1 MPQQIV
7 IAEQLRIAAV
17 LNDERVDELV
27 VAQGRYQIGD
37 VYLGTVENVLPG
49 IDAAF
54 VNIGEGE
61 KNGFIHV
68 TDLGPL
74 RLRKGAAGITE
85 LLEPRQKVLVQ
96 VMKEPTGTKGPRL
109 TGNLS
114 LPGRFLVLQPHGQG
128 VTISRRINGENER
141 NRLRA
146 LGVLIKPPGAGLLIR
161 TEAESVSEEL
171 LIDDL
176 EMLLRQWES
185 IQQAAETA
193 SPPVLLNR
201 DEDFIH
207 RVLRDLYNP
216 EVVRVVV
223 DTAEAVG
230 RVNAFLGADQA
241 NLLVEHHSDHTEIL
255 DHFRV
260 HAAIRDALKP
270 RVDLP
275 SGGYVIIEPTEALT
289 VIDVNSGS
297 FTRSANA
304 RETVLWT
311 NCEAAIE
318 IARQLKLRNIGGVV
332 IIDFIDMESRRD
344 QLQLLEHF
352 TQAVRHDTARPQIAQ
367 LTELGLVELTRKRQ
381 GQNIYELFGRA
392 CPSCGG
398 LGHVAVL
405 PGKDSLLPL
414 ATATGLVRSAASA
427 RAEVASPVA
436 PADASSRRRRGGRG
450 GRGGSDFPESTSLE
464 TAASQPF
471 ATETFAYGGSGSG
484 SGSSSG
490 SGSGSSSS
498 SGIGSGGG
506 GAGGSSEAPSRRQE
520 PDLVAV
526 TMEPDQE
533 LVYGWLGLNPALLLD
548 PSPSSDNLMVRVVRP
563 GEDPD
568 EVLEEARQ
576 QLASSG
582 SRRRRRGRGGAA
594 DSPAQASG
602 AGPASAFDQAN
613 PYAQASVYAQASSQS
628 LGRTDGREREE
639 ITVSVSAPS
648 REPVTREQFTREP
661 ATREPA
667 MVEITPFAV
676 DDFAPIAV
684 LVGAGGIDGT
694 QLDERG
700 ASAPPARVGRS
711 RGRQAVKSSDRAQ
724 PGPAPVVIDESPSY
738 GAGSPI
744 ADRAAAGS
752 VAAAGQGT
760 PIPLTVSITPDA
772 TEAVAPPV
780 EPGDELD
787 ASGEPRRR
795 RRRSSASD

>member
-17 LNDERVDELV
+17 LSDERVDELV

-54 VNIGEGE
+54 VNIGESE
-61 KNGFIHV
+61 KNGFIHI

-74 RLRKGAAGITE
+74 RLKKGGAGITE

-128 VTISRRINGENER
+128 VSISRRINGENER

-161 TEAESVSEEL
+161 TEAEGVSEEL

-176 EMLLRQWES
+176 ESLLRQWEG
-185 IQQAAETA
+185 IQLAAETA

-201 DEDFIH
+201 DEDFVH
-207 RVLRDLYNP
+207 RVLRDFYSPDVL
-216 EVVRVVV
+216 RVVV
-223 DTAEAVG
+223 DSPDSVA
-230 RVNAFLGADQA
+230 RVKSFLGADQA
-241 NLLVEHHSDHTEIL
+241 NLLVEHHDESSELLEHY
-255 DHFRV
+255 RV

-311 NCEAAIE
+311 NCEAAVE

-344 QLQLLEHF
+344 QLQLIEHF

-405 PGKDSLLPL
+405 PGKDTLQPL
-414 ATATGLVRSAASA
+414 ATVSGLVRSAASA
-427 RAEVASPVA
+427 RAEVVSPTTVEGGGGGGG
-436 PADASSRRRRGGRG
+436 RRRRGGRG
-450 GRGGSDFPESTSLE
+450 GRIGGDSSESGGSFGADFGP
-464 TAASQPF
+464 A
-471 ATETFAYGGSGSG
+471 
-484 SGSSSG
+484 
-490 SGSGSSSS
+490 
-498 SGIGSGGG
+498 G
-506 GAGGSSEAPSRRQE
+506 GAVSIPLGPEGNGVLTDTSPRRQDPE
-520 PDLVAV
+520 LVAV
-526 TMEPDQE
+526 PMDPEQE
-533 LVYGWLGLNPALLLD
+533 LVYGWMGLSPALLLD
-548 PSPSSDNLMVRVVRP
+548 PVPGGDNLLVRVVRP
-563 GEDPD
+563 GVDAET
-568 EVLEEARQ
+568 VLEEGRQ
-576 QLASSG
+576 QVAASG
-582 SRRRRRGRGGAA
+582 SRRRRRGRGNGESRSAVAESDSDGENGGATG
-594 DSPAQASG
+594 SG
-602 AGPASAFDQAN
+602 VSSAF
-613 PYAQASVYAQASSQS
+613 
-628 LGRTDGREREE
+628 EE
-639 ITVSVSAPS
+639 FMPMPI
-648 REPVTREQFTREP
+648 EIPVT
-661 ATREPA
+661 
-667 MVEITPFAV
+667 
-676 DDFAPIAV
+676 
-684 LVGAGGIDGT
+684 
-694 QLDERG
+694 
-700 ASAPPARVGRS
+700 
-711 RGRQAVKSSDRAQ
+711 
-724 PGPAPVVIDESPSY
+724 PAPVATPS
-738 GAGSPI
+738 
-744 ADRAAAGS
+744 AAPLP
-752 VAAAGQGT
+752 VAVTASGT
-760 PIPLTVSITPDA
+760 P
-772 TEAVAPPV
+772 EA
-780 EPGDELD
+780 EEE
-787 ASGEPRRR
+787 STEPRRR
-795 RRRSSASD
+795 RRRSSATV

>member
-74 RLRKGAAGITE
+74 RLRKGAAAITE

-255 DHFRV
+255 EHFRV

-311 NCEAAIE
+311 NCESAIE

-436 PADASSRRRRGGRG
+436 LADASGRRRRGGRG
-450 GRGGSDFPESTSLE
+450 GRGGSDFAETTSPE
-464 TAASQPF
+464 TAAPPAF
-471 ATETFAYGGSGSG
+471 ATETPSYSVSNGS
-484 SGSSSG
+484 
-490 SGSGSSSS
+490 
-498 SGIGSGGG
+498 SGGG
-506 GAGGSSEAPSRRQE
+506 VGGGASGSSEAPSRRQE

-563 GEDPD
+563 GQDP
-568 EVLEEARQ
+568 ELVLEEARQ

-582 SRRRRRGRGGAA
+582 SRRRRRGRGGSGESA
-594 DSPAQASG
+594 AQASG
-602 AGPASAFDQAN
+602 SGPASAFDQVN

-628 LGRTDGREREE
+628 LGRSDGREREE

-648 REPVTREQFTREP
+648 REPVTRE
-661 ATREPA
+661 PA

-676 DDFAPIAV
+676 DDFAPIPV
-684 LVGAGGIDGT
+684 LVGAGGIEGSEV
-694 QLDERG
+694 DERG
-700 ASAPPARVGRS
+700 GSAAPARVGRS
-711 RGRQAVKSSDRAQ
+711 RGRQTLKSSDRAE
-724 PGPAPVVIDESPSY
+724 PGPAPVVID
-738 GAGSPI
+738 GA
-744 ADRAAAGS
+744 
-752 VAAAGQGT
+752 
-760 PIPLTVSITPDA
+760 PIPLTVSITPEPK
-772 TEAVAPPV
+772 EAVLPPV
-780 EPGDELD
+780 EPEAEVD
-787 ASGEPRRR
+787 ATGEPRRR

>member
-17 LNDERVDELV
+17 LTDDRVDELI

-54 VNIGEGE
+54 VNIGESE

-74 RLRKGAAGITE
+74 RLKKGAAGITE

-109 TGNLS
+109 TGNLA
-114 LPGRFLVLQPHGQG
+114 LPGRYLVLQPHGQG
-128 VTISRRINGENER
+128 VNISRRINAEAER

-161 TEAESVSEEL
+161 TEADGIADDL
-171 LIDDL
+171 LIEDL
-176 EMLLRQWES
+176 EGLLRQWEA

-207 RVLRDLYNP
+207 RILRDHMGPDLM
-216 EVVRVVV
+216 RVIL
-223 DTAEAVG
+223 DDPSAID
-230 RVNAFLGADQA
+230 RVSGFLGAESS
-241 NLLVEHHSDHTEIL
+241 NVLVEAHNEPSELLEHYK
-255 DHFRV
+255 V
-260 HAAIRDALKP
+260 NAAIRDALKP

-318 IARQLKLRNIGGVV
+318 IARQLKLRNIGGVI
-332 IIDFIDMESRRD
+332 IIDFIDMDSRRD

-352 TQAVRHDTARPQIAQ
+352 TGAVRDDSARPQIAQ

-405 PGKDSLLPL
+405 PGKDLLQPL

-427 RAEVASPVA
+427 RAEVTSPA
-436 PADASSRRRRGGRG
+436 ESGNGGRRRRGGRP
-450 GRGGSDFPESTSLE
+450 RSATDSTVLTPTSAV
-464 TAASQPF
+464 AASTGVEEFPPEDV
-471 ATETFAYGGSGSG
+471 AEE
-484 SGSSSG
+484 SSSQQVT
-490 SGSGSSSS
+490 
-498 SGIGSGGG
+498 
-506 GAGGSSEAPSRRQE
+506 SRRPDPELIAVSMTPEQQE
-520 PDLVAV
+520 
-526 TMEPDQE
+526 
-533 LVYGWLGLNPALLLD
+533 VYGWLGLNPALLLE
-548 PSPSSDNLMVRVVRP
+548 SPPETDNVLVRVVRP
-563 GEDPD
+563 GEDAD
-568 EVLEEARQ
+568 AVLEEARQ
-576 QLASSG
+576 QLAANAG
-582 SRRRRRGRGGAA
+582 RRRRRGRGGRGTARNGNGH
-594 DSPAQASG
+594 ASG
-602 AGPASAFDQAN
+602 GSTSSVLPDQ
-613 PYAQASVYAQASSQS
+613 
-628 LGRTDGREREE
+628 
-639 ITVSVSAPS
+639 VSAIEPS
-648 REPVTREQFTREP
+648 NEESQPL
-661 ATREPA
+661 
-667 MVEITPFAV
+667 MVEITPLAV
-676 DDFAPIAV
+676 
-684 LVGAGGIDGT
+684 
-694 QLDERG
+694 E
-700 ASAPPARVGRS
+700 PPADQSEPLSVS
-711 RGRQAVKSSDRAQ
+711 IS
-724 PGPAPVVIDESPSY
+724 PLPAPLPGE
-738 GAGSPI
+738 
-744 ADRAAAGS
+744 
-752 VAAAGQGT
+752 T
-760 PIPLTVSITPDA
+760 PVTTTDPN
-772 TEAVAPPV
+772 EAQTG
-780 EPGDELD
+780 EIE
-787 ASGEPRRR
+787 EPRRR
-795 RRRSSASD
+795 RRRSSATTST

>member
-17 LNDERVDELV
+17 LTDERVDELV

-54 VNIGEGE
+54 VNIGESE
-61 KNGFIHV
+61 KNGFIHI

-74 RLRKGAAGITE
+74 RLKKGGAGITE

-96 VMKEPTGTKGPRL
+96 VMKEPTGSKGPRL

-128 VTISRRINGENER
+128 VNISRRINGENER

-161 TEAESVSEEL
+161 TEAESVSEDL

-176 EMLLRQWES
+176 ESLLRQWEA

-207 RVLRDLYNP
+207 RVLRDFYGP
-216 EVVRVVV
+216 ELVRVVV
-223 DTAEAVG
+223 DAPDAVA
-230 RVNAFLGADQA
+230 RVKAYLAADQV
-241 NLLVEHHSDHTEIL
+241 NVQVEAHSEPTEIL
-255 DHFRV
+255 DYYKV
-260 HAAIRDALKP
+260 NAAIRDALKP
-270 RVDLP
+270 RVELP

-311 NCEAAIE
+311 NCEAAVE

-332 IIDFIDMESRRD
+332 VVDFIDMESRRD

-352 TQAVRHDTARPQIAQ
+352 TQAVRHDSARPQIAQ

-381 GQNIYELFGRA
+381 GQNIYELFGRP

-405 PGKDSLLPL
+405 PGRDTLQPL
-414 ATATGLVRSAASA
+414 ATVSGLVRTG
-427 RAEVASPVA
+427 
-436 PADASSRRRRGGRG
+436 ASSRPEVFVPATPSTTPPTTTTTSESSGRRRRGGRG
-450 GRGGSDFPESTSLE
+450 RG
-464 TAASQPF
+464 
-471 ATETFAYGGSGSG
+471 
-484 SGSSSG
+484 
-490 SGSGSSSS
+490 
-498 SGIGSGGG
+498 
-506 GAGGSSEAPSRRQE
+506 SEAPEAGAYTEASAAPGYEPATAERGERVERGERSERGSDSALRRTDHE
-520 PDLVAV
+520 LVAV
-526 TMEPDQE
+526 PMEPQQE
-533 LVYGWLGLNPALLLD
+533 LVYGWLGLSPVLLLD
-548 PSPSSDNLMVRVVRP
+548 PMPAADNLLVRVVRP
-563 GEDPD
+563 GADAE

-576 QLASSG
+576 QLAAVG
-582 SRRRRRGRGGAA
+582 SRRRRRGRGGSEGRGETSGDTGGAA
-594 DSPAQASG
+594 A
-602 AGPASAFDQAN
+602 AN
-613 PYAQASVYAQASSQS
+613 PWGARGGKEASEANRSGSELRDTDLRDTDLRKTDLRQTDLRETDLGERDFRETDRSDTGRGETDRPQPNGRDRDSRDS
-628 LGRTDGREREE
+628 L
-639 ITVSVSAPS
+639 P
-648 REPVTREQFTREP
+648 
-661 ATREPA
+661 
-667 MVEITPFAV
+667 MVEITPLPI
-676 DDFAPIAV
+676 DFPGTSIAEE
-684 LVGAGGIDGT
+684 LVT
-694 QLDERG
+694 VEV
-700 ASAPPARVGRS
+700 PARRRRGPS
-711 RGRQAVKSSDRAQ
+711 RGSAATAVVETPTLTAVETAAPAQESD
-724 PGPAPVVIDESPSY
+724 
-738 GAGSPI
+738 
-744 ADRAAAGS
+744 
-752 VAAAGQGT
+752 
-760 PIPLTVSITPDA
+760 DA
-772 TEAVAPPV
+772 
-780 EPGDELD
+780 
-787 ASGEPRRR
+787 GEPRRR

>member
-17 LNDERVDELV
+17 LNDERVDQLV

-54 VNIGEGE
+54 VNIGESE

-74 RLRKGAAGITE
+74 RLKKGAAGITE

-109 TGNLS
+109 TGNLT

-128 VTISRRINGENER
+128 VNISRRINGDHER

-161 TEAESVSEEL
+161 TEAEGVNEDL

-176 EMLLRQWES
+176 EALLRQWEA
-185 IQQAAETA
+185 IQNAAETA

-216 EVVRVVV
+216 DVLRVVV
-223 DTAEAVG
+223 DTPAAVA
-230 RVNAFLGADQA
+230 RANAFLGADHA
-241 NLLVEHHSDHTEIL
+241 NVQVEAHSEPSDIL
-255 DHFRV
+255 EAFKV
-260 HAAIRDALKP
+260 NAAIRDALKP

-311 NCEAAIE
+311 NCEAAVE

-352 TQAVRHDTARPQIAQ
+352 TQAVRDDAARPQIAQ

-405 PGKDSLLPL
+405 PGQDSLQPL

-427 RAEVASPVA
+427 RAEVLA
-436 PADASSRRRRGGRG
+436 PGAAVETGSSRRRRGGRG
-450 GRGGSDFPESTSLE
+450 GRSAAPAPMSTDLADSGVLMPIAPLLEDQDGQVGEPTTLNGSAEQA
-464 TAASQPF
+464 AAS
-471 ATETFAYGGSGSG
+471 
-484 SGSSSG
+484 
-490 SGSGSSSS
+490 
-498 SGIGSGGG
+498 
-506 GAGGSSEAPSRRQE
+506 RRPE
-520 PDLVAV
+520 VDLVAV
-526 TMEPDQE
+526 PMDAEQE
-533 LVYGWLGLNPALLLD
+533 AVYGWLGLNPTLLLD
-548 PSPSSDNLMVRVVRP
+548 EPPAGDNVVVRVVRP
-563 GEDPD
+563 DADAEA
-568 EVLEEARQ
+568 VLEEARQ

-582 SRRRRRGRGGAA
+582 SRRRRGRSGRGGGGAA
-594 DSPAQASG
+594 WAAGNGVAPAVEPDAREFE
-602 AGPASAFDQAN
+602 ARRPA
-613 PYAQASVYAQASSQS
+613 P
-628 LGRTDGREREE
+628 
-639 ITVSVSAPS
+639 
-648 REPVTREQFTREP
+648 
-661 ATREPA
+661 
-667 MVEITPFAV
+667 VEITPL
-676 DDFAPIAV
+676 P
-684 LVGAGGIDGT
+684 L
-694 QLDERG
+694 QLEPETIVTVSVPTR
-700 ASAPPARVGRS
+700 PPAEPE
-711 RGRQAVKSSDRAQ
+711 RQS
-724 PGPAPVVIDESPSY
+724 
-738 GAGSPI
+738 
-744 ADRAAAGS
+744 
-752 VAAAGQGT
+752 
-760 PIPLTVSITPDA
+760 L
-772 TEAVAPPV
+772 AVAPAV
-780 EPGDELD
+780 EVEEEDNQ
-787 ASGEPRRR
+787 PRRR
-795 RRRSSASD
+795 RRRSSAAS

>member
-17 LNDERVDELV
+17 LNDERVDQLV

-54 VNIGEGE
+54 VNIGESE

-74 RLRKGAAGITE
+74 RLKKGAAGITE
-85 LLEPRQKVLVQ
+85 LLEPKQKVLVQ

-109 TGNLS
+109 TGNLT

-128 VTISRRINGENER
+128 VNISRRIDGDHER

-161 TEAESVSEEL
+161 TEAEGVSEDL

-176 EMLLRQWES
+176 EALLRQWEA
-185 IQQAAETA
+185 IQTAAETA

-207 RVLRDLYNP
+207 RVLRDLYSP
-216 EVVRVVV
+216 DLLRVVV
-223 DTAEAVG
+223 DTPAAVA
-230 RVNAFLGADQA
+230 RANAFLGADHA
-241 NLLVEHHSDHTEIL
+241 NVQVEAHSEPTDIL
-255 DHFRV
+255 EAFKV
-260 HAAIRDALKP
+260 NAAIRDALKP

-311 NCEAAIE
+311 NCEAAVE

-352 TQAVRHDTARPQIAQ
+352 TQAVRDDAARPQIAQ

-405 PGKDSLLPL
+405 PGQDSLQPL

-427 RAEVASPVA
+427 RAEVLA
-436 PADASSRRRRGGRG
+436 PGAAAEAGSGRRRRGGRG
-450 GRGGSDFPESTSLE
+450 GGRSAAAAPV
-464 TAASQPF
+464 AASDL
-471 ATETFAYGGSGSG
+471 ADSGVLMPITPLVEGHEAITMESPAA
-484 SGSSSG
+484 SSP
-490 SGSGSSSS
+490 
-498 SGIGSGGG
+498 
-506 GAGGSSEAPSRRQE
+506 SESAAASRRPE
-520 PDLVAV
+520 PELVAV
-526 TMEPDQE
+526 SMDADQE
-533 LVYGWLGLNPALLLD
+533 AVYGWLGLNPTLLLD
-548 PSPSSDNLMVRVVRP
+548 EPPTGDNVVVRVVRP
-563 GEDPD
+563 DAD
-568 EVLEEARQ
+568 ADAVLEEARQ

-582 SRRRRRGRGGAA
+582 SRRRRGRSGRG
-594 DSPAQASG
+594 SG
-602 AGPASAFDQAN
+602 AGAASAPGGN
-613 PYAQASVYAQASSQS
+613 GSASPQDS
-628 LGRTDGREREE
+628 ERQEE
-639 ITVSVSAPS
+639 RRPAP
-648 REPVTREQFTREP
+648 
-661 ATREPA
+661 
-667 MVEITPFAV
+667 VEITPLPLQLEPETIV
-676 DDFAPIAV
+676 TVSVPTRSV
-684 LVGAGGIDGT
+684 PTRSVPTSSVPT
-694 QLDERG
+694 QV
-700 ASAPPARVGRS
+700 SAEPE
-711 RGRQAVKSSDRAQ
+711 AQ
-724 PGPAPVVIDESPSY
+724 PL
-738 GAGSPI
+738 
-744 ADRAAAGS
+744 AD
-752 VAAAGQGT
+752 
-760 PIPLTVSITPDA
+760 PEPDDD
-772 TEAVAPPV
+772 TK
-780 EPGDELD
+780 
-787 ASGEPRRR
+787 PRRR
-795 RRRSSASD
+795 RRRSSASA

>member
-54 VNIGEGE
+54 VNIGESE

-109 TGNLS
+109 TGNLA

-128 VTISRRINGENER
+128 VNISRRINGENER

-161 TEAESVSEEL
+161 TEAEGVSEEL

-176 EMLLRQWES
+176 ETLLRQWEG
-185 IQQAAETA
+185 IQTAAESA

-201 DEDFIH
+201 DEDFVH
-207 RVLRDLYNP
+207 RVLRDLYSP
-216 EVVRVVV
+216 ELVRVVV
-223 DTAEAVG
+223 DTPEAVA
-230 RVNAFLGADQA
+230 RANAFLG
-241 NLLVEHHSDHTEIL
+241 SDHTNVLVEAHTDSSEIL
-255 DHFRV
+255 EHFKV
-260 HAAIRDALKP
+260 NAAIRDALKP

-275 SGGYVIIEPTEALT
+275 SGGYIIVEPTEALT

-297 FTRSANA
+297 FTRSANS

-311 NCEAAIE
+311 NCEAAVE

-352 TQAVRHDTARPQIAQ
+352 TQAVRDDAARPQIAQ

-405 PGKDSLLPL
+405 PGKDTLQPL
-414 ATATGLVRSAASA
+414 ATLTGLVRSAASA
-427 RAEVASPVA
+427 RAEVLSPGTPEA
-436 PADASSRRRRGGRG
+436 GSGRRRRGGRG
-450 GRGGSDFPESTSLE
+450 GRGGGELLESTSVAE
-464 TAASQPF
+464 GFDTPVAVEAPRVSGAAS
-471 ATETFAYGGSGSG
+471 TEP
-484 SGSSSG
+484 
-490 SGSGSSSS
+490 
-498 SGIGSGGG
+498 
-506 GAGGSSEAPSRRQE
+506 APRRFDHE
-520 PDLVAV
+520 LVAV
-526 TMEPDQE
+526 PMDADQE
-533 LVYGWLGLNPALLLD
+533 LVFGWMGLNPALLLEQP
-548 PSPSSDNLMVRVVRP
+548 PSGDNVVVRVVRP
-563 GEDPD
+563 GVDAD
-568 EVLEEARQ
+568 AVLEEARQ
-576 QLASSG
+576 QLAATG
-582 SRRRRRGRGGAA
+582 SRRRRGRGGRGGGSTAPDSQPVEAA
-594 DSPAQASG
+594 ASDYGQQLSMSVPAA
-602 AGPASAFDQAN
+602 PA
-613 PYAQASVYAQASSQS
+613 P
-628 LGRTDGREREE
+628 
-639 ITVSVSAPS
+639 
-648 REPVTREQFTREP
+648 
-661 ATREPA
+661 
-667 MVEITPFAV
+667 VEITPLPELSEPETV
-676 DDFAPIAV
+676 VTVSVP
-684 LVGAGGIDGT
+684 T
-694 QLDERG
+694 T
-700 ASAPPARVGRS
+700 ASIAPPEVEVPAR
-711 RGRQAVKSSDRAQ
+711 RGRTRS
-724 PGPAPVVIDESPSY
+724 
-738 GAGSPI
+738 
-744 ADRAAAGS
+744 S
-752 VAAAGQGT
+752 VAASA
-760 PIPLTVSITPDA
+760 
-772 TEAVAPPV
+772 AVAVV
-780 EPGDELD
+780 EPEVDD
-787 ASGEPRRR
+787 AGEPRRR
-795 RRRSSASD
+795 RRRSSASS

>member
-17 LNDERVDELV
+17 LNDERVDQLV

-54 VNIGEGE
+54 VNIGESE

-74 RLRKGAAGITE
+74 RLKKGAAGITE
-85 LLEPRQKVLVQ
+85 LLEPKQKVLVQ

-109 TGNLS
+109 TGNLA

-128 VTISRRINGENER
+128 VNISRRIDGDHER

-161 TEAESVSEEL
+161 TEAEGVSEDL

-176 EMLLRQWES
+176 EALLRQWEA
-185 IQQAAETA
+185 IQTAAETA

-207 RVLRDLYNP
+207 RVLRDLYSP
-216 EVVRVVV
+216 DLLRVVV
-223 DTAEAVG
+223 DTPAAVA
-230 RVNAFLGADQA
+230 RANAFLGADHA
-241 NLLVEHHSDHTEIL
+241 NVQVEAHSEPTDIL
-255 DHFRV
+255 EAFKV
-260 HAAIRDALKP
+260 NAAIRDALKP

-311 NCEAAIE
+311 NCEAAVE

-352 TQAVRHDTARPQIAQ
+352 TQAVRDDAARPQIAQ

-405 PGKDSLLPL
+405 PGQDSLQPL

-427 RAEVASPVA
+427 RAEVLA
-436 PADASSRRRRGGRG
+436 PGSAAETGSGRRRRGGRG
-450 GRGGSDFPESTSLE
+450 GRSVAPAPAVTSDLADSGVLMPITPLVEGHDPMAME
-464 TAASQPF
+464 APAASSPS
-471 ATETFAYGGSGSG
+471 E
-484 SGSSSG
+484 SSS
-490 SGSGSSSS
+490 
-498 SGIGSGGG
+498 
-506 GAGGSSEAPSRRQE
+506 ASRRPE
-520 PDLVAV
+520 PELVAV
-526 TMEPDQE
+526 SMDADQE
-533 LVYGWLGLNPALLLD
+533 AVYGWLGLNPTLLLD
-548 PSPSSDNLMVRVVRP
+548 QPPAGDNVVVRVVRP
-563 GEDPD
+563 DADAEA
-568 EVLEEARQ
+568 VLEEARQ

-582 SRRRRRGRGGAA
+582 SRRRRGRSGRG
-594 DSPAQASG
+594 SG
-602 AGPASAFDQAN
+602 AGAAAAPGGN
-613 PYAQASVYAQASSQS
+613 
-628 LGRTDGREREE
+628 G
-639 ITVSVSAPS
+639 SVSPQDSEEQQERRPAP
-648 REPVTREQFTREP
+648 
-661 ATREPA
+661 
-667 MVEITPFAV
+667 VEITPL
-676 DDFAPIAV
+676 P
-684 LVGAGGIDGT
+684 L
-694 QLDERG
+694 QLEPETIVTVSVPTRV
-700 ASAPPARVGRS
+700 SAEPEPQPPAE
-711 RGRQAVKSSDRAQ
+711 
-724 PGPAPVVIDESPSY
+724 PE
-738 GAGSPI
+738 
-744 ADRAAAGS
+744 
-752 VAAAGQGT
+752 
-760 PIPLTVSITPDA
+760 PDDD
-772 TEAVAPPV
+772 TK
-780 EPGDELD
+780 
-787 ASGEPRRR
+787 PRRR
-795 RRRSSASD
+795 RRRSSASA

>member
-436 PADASSRRRRGGRG
+436 PADASSRRRRGGRS
-450 GRGGSDFPESTSLE
+450 GRGGSDFPDTTSLE
-464 TAASQPF
+464 TAATPAF
-471 ATETFAYGGSGSG
+471 ASEMPAYGGSGSG
-484 SGSSSG
+484 MGMGS
-490 SGSGSSSS
+490 
-498 SGIGSGGG
+498 
-506 GAGGSSEAPSRRQE
+506 GAGGSSDAPSRRQE

-548 PSPSSDNLMVRVVRP
+548 PSPISDNLMVRVVRP
-563 GEDPD
+563 GEDP
-568 EVLEEARQ
+568 EMVLEEA
-576 QLASSG
+576 G
-582 SRRRRRGRGGAA
+582 SRRRRRGRGGSGESAA
-594 DSPAQASG
+594 PASG
-602 AGPASAFDQAN
+602 AGPAAAFDQAN
-613 PYAQASVYAQASSQS
+613 PYAQASVYAQASSPS
-628 LGRTDGREREE
+628 LGRSDGREREE
-639 ITVSVSAPS
+639 ITVTVSAPS
-648 REPVTREQFTREP
+648 REPL
-661 ATREPA
+661 TREPA

-676 DDFAPIAV
+676 DDFAPIPV
-684 LVGAGGIDGT
+684 LVGAGGIDGSEV
-694 QLDERG
+694 DDRG
-700 ASAPPARVGRS
+700 ASAAPARVGRS
-711 RGRQAVKSSDRAQ
+711 RGRQALKSSDRAQ
-724 PGPAPVVIDESPSY
+724 PGPAPVVID
-738 GAGSPI
+738 GSPLYA
-744 ADRAAAGS
+744 ADSQAPDRPAAGS
-752 VAAAGQGT
+752 VADAGQGA
-760 PIPLTVSITPDA
+760 PIPLTVSITPDPK
-772 TEAVAPPV
+772 EAIPPPV
-780 EPGDELD
+780 EPEAELD
-787 ASGEPRRR
+787 ATGEPRRR

>member
-17 LNDERVDELV
+17 LNDERVDQLV

-54 VNIGEGE
+54 VNIGESE

-74 RLRKGAAGITE
+74 RLKKGAAGITE

-109 TGNLS
+109 TGNLT

-128 VTISRRINGENER
+128 VNISRRINGDHER

-161 TEAESVSEEL
+161 TEAEGVNEDL

-176 EMLLRQWES
+176 EALLRQWEA
-185 IQQAAETA
+185 IQNAAETA

-216 EVVRVVV
+216 DVLRVVV
-223 DTAEAVG
+223 DTPAAVA
-230 RVNAFLGADQA
+230 RANAFLGADHA
-241 NLLVEHHSDHTEIL
+241 NVQVEAHSEPSDIL
-255 DHFRV
+255 EAFKV
-260 HAAIRDALKP
+260 NAAIRDALKP

-311 NCEAAIE
+311 NCEAAVE

-352 TQAVRHDTARPQIAQ
+352 TQAVRDDAARPQIAQ

-405 PGKDSLLPL
+405 PGQDSLQPL

-427 RAEVASPVA
+427 RAEVLA
-436 PADASSRRRRGGRG
+436 PGAAVETGSSRRRRGGRG
-450 GRGGSDFPESTSLE
+450 GRSAAPAPMSTDLADSGVLMPIAPLLEDQDGQVGEPTTLNGSAEQA
-464 TAASQPF
+464 AAS
-471 ATETFAYGGSGSG
+471 
-484 SGSSSG
+484 
-490 SGSGSSSS
+490 
-498 SGIGSGGG
+498 
-506 GAGGSSEAPSRRQE
+506 RRPE
-520 PDLVAV
+520 VDLVAV
-526 TMEPDQE
+526 PMDAEQE
-533 LVYGWLGLNPALLLD
+533 AVYGWLGLNPTLLLD
-548 PSPSSDNLMVRVVRP
+548 EPPAGDNVVVRVVRP
-563 GEDPD
+563 DADAEA
-568 EVLEEARQ
+568 VLEEARQ

-582 SRRRRRGRGGAA
+582 SRRRRGRSGRGGGGAA
-594 DSPAQASG
+594 WAAGNGVAPAAEPD
-602 AGPASAFDQAN
+602 AREFEERRPA
-613 PYAQASVYAQASSQS
+613 P
-628 LGRTDGREREE
+628 
-639 ITVSVSAPS
+639 
-648 REPVTREQFTREP
+648 
-661 ATREPA
+661 
-667 MVEITPFAV
+667 VEITPL
-676 DDFAPIAV
+676 P
-684 LVGAGGIDGT
+684 L
-694 QLDERG
+694 QLEPETIVTVSVPTR
-700 ASAPPARVGRS
+700 PPAEPE
-711 RGRQAVKSSDRAQ
+711 RQ
-724 PGPAPVVIDESPSY
+724 
-738 GAGSPI
+738 
-744 ADRAAAGS
+744 
-752 VAAAGQGT
+752 
-760 PIPLTVSITPDA
+760 PL
-772 TEAVAPPV
+772 AVAPAV
-780 EPGDELD
+780 EVEEEDNQ
-787 ASGEPRRR
+787 PRRR
-795 RRRSSASD
+795 RRRSSAAS

>member
-450 GRGGSDFPESTSLE
+450 GRGGSDFPDTTSLE
-464 TAASQPF
+464 TAATPAF
-471 ATETFAYGGSGSG
+471 ASEMPAYGGSGSG
-484 SGSSSG
+484 MGMGS
-490 SGSGSSSS
+490 
-498 SGIGSGGG
+498 
-506 GAGGSSEAPSRRQE
+506 GAGGSSDAPSRRQE

-548 PSPSSDNLMVRVVRP
+548 PSPISDNLMVRVVRP
-563 GEDPD
+563 GEDP
-568 EVLEEARQ
+568 EMVLEEARQ

-582 SRRRRRGRGGAA
+582 SRRRRRGRGGSGESAA
-594 DSPAQASG
+594 PASG
-602 AGPASAFDQAN
+602 AGPAAAFDQAN
-613 PYAQASVYAQASSQS
+613 PYAQASVYAQASSPS
-628 LGRTDGREREE
+628 LGRSDGRDPEE

-648 REPVTREQFTREP
+648 REPL
-661 ATREPA
+661 TREPA

-676 DDFAPIAV
+676 DDFAPIPV
-684 LVGAGGIDGT
+684 LVGAGGIDGSEV
-694 QLDERG
+694 DERG
-700 ASAPPARVGRS
+700 GSAAPARVGRS
-711 RGRQAVKSSDRAQ
+711 RGRQALKSSDRAQ
-724 PGPAPVVIDESPSY
+724 PGPAPVVID
-738 GAGSPI
+738 GSPLYA
-744 ADRAAAGS
+744 ADSQAPDRPPAAGS
-752 VAAAGQGT
+752 VADAGQGA
-760 PIPLTVSITPDA
+760 PIPLTVSITPDPK
-772 TEAVAPPV
+772 EAIPPPV
-780 EPGDELD
+780 EPEAELD
-787 ASGEPRRR
+787 ATGEPRRR

>member
-17 LNDERVDELV
+17 LTDECVDELI

-54 VNIGEGE
+54 VNIGESE

-109 TGNLS
+109 TGNLA
-114 LPGRFLVLQPHGQG
+114 LPGRYLVLQPSGQG
-128 VTISRRINGENER
+128 VNISRRIGSEGER

-146 LGVLIKPPGAGLLIR
+146 LGVLVKPPGAGLLIR
-161 TEAESVSEEL
+161 TEADGISEEL

-176 EMLLRQWES
+176 ESLLRQWEA
-185 IQQAAETA
+185 IQKAAETA

-207 RVLRDLYNP
+207 RILRDHTGLDLD
-216 EVVRVVV
+216 RVVV
-223 DTAEAVG
+223 ESPAAVE
-230 RVNAFLGADQA
+230 RVRSFLGDEGSHVVVEAHPEPSE
-241 NLLVEHHSDHTEIL
+241 LLEDYKVNG
-255 DHFRV
+255 
-260 HAAIRDALKP
+260 AIRDALKP

-318 IARQLKLRNIGGVV
+318 IARQLRLRNIGGV
-332 IIDFIDMESRRD
+332 IIVDFIDMDSRRD

-352 TQAVRHDTARPQIAQ
+352 TGAIRDDAARPQIAQ

-405 PGKDSLLPL
+405 PGKDLMQPL

-427 RAEVASPVA
+427 RAEVPQAGEASNA
-436 PADASSRRRRGGRG
+436 RRRRGGRG
-450 GRGGSDFPESTSLE
+450 KVV
-464 TAASQPF
+464 AASGPADSGDAPLEEVEIASDAATSA
-471 ATETFAYGGSGSG
+471 ATEPASV
-484 SGSSSG
+484 
-490 SGSGSSSS
+490 
-498 SGIGSGGG
+498 
-506 GAGGSSEAPSRRQE
+506 SRRQDPE
-520 PDLVAV
+520 LVAV
-526 TMEPDQE
+526 PMDEDEEQ
-533 LVYGWLGLNPALLLD
+533 VYGWLGLNPALLLESQ
-548 PSPSSDNLMVRVVRP
+548 PELDNLMVRIVRP
-563 GEDPD
+563 GEDA
-568 EVLEEARQ
+568 EQVLEQARQ
-576 QLASSG
+576 QMSANSG
-582 SRRRRRGRGGAA
+582 RRRRRGPRGNGRSTGTGSGRPAA
-594 DSPAQASG
+594 SAGGDD
-602 AGPASAFDQAN
+602 AGPTTVVTPSEQDD
-613 PYAQASVYAQASSQS
+613 PSQP
-628 LGRTDGREREE
+628 LL
-639 ITVSVSAPS
+639 
-648 REPVTREQFTREP
+648 
-661 ATREPA
+661 
-667 MVEITPFAV
+667 VEITPLIETPVPVMSPEPVAV
-676 DDFAPIAV
+676 SVAEP
-684 LVGAGGIDGT
+684 
-694 QLDERG
+694 
-700 ASAPPARVGRS
+700 ASVS
-711 RGRQAVKSSDRAQ
+711 ISE
-724 PGPAPVVIDESPSY
+724 PVVSAEPEVIAEPADTSES
-738 GAGSPI
+738 
-744 ADRAAAGS
+744 R
-752 VAAAGQGT
+752 
-760 PIPLTVSITPDA
+760 
-772 TEAVAPPV
+772 
-780 EPGDELD
+780 PG
-787 ASGEPRRR
+787 RR
-795 RRRSSASD
+795 RRRSSASTSDND